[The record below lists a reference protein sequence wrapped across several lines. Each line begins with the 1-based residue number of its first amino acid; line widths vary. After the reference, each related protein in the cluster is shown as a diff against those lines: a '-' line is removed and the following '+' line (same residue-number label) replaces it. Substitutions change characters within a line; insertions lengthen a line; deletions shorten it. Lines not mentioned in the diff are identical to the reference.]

1 MPKKKK
7 IVIHSN
13 HCKAFTGF
21 GKNAKNILI
30 YLEKTGKYDIVEFC
44 NGIRWGDPSLNKMPW
59 KAQGSLPSSISTLKK
74 LQKDP
79 ALAKSAAYGS
89 EMVDS
94 IIENEKP
101 DIYLGIEDIW
111 AFSGYANRKWWNK
124 INCMIWTTLDSLPIL
139 PEAVKAA
146 PKIKNFYTW
155 ASFAQKSLNDIGQDH
170 VKTLRGSLDTSH
182 FFKLE
187 ESKKQKLRQEH
198 RIESNDFVVGFVFRN
213 QLRKSVP
220 NLLEGF
226 KIFCEKNPQQN
237 CKLLLHTHWE
247 EGWDISRLIKEKGID
262 PSNILTTYFCS
273 KCQEYEIKNYRGE
286 KLDCRYCGSEKSQST
301 TSVKGGVSES
311 QLNEIYNLMDVYCH
325 PFTSGGQEI
334 PIQEAKLTELI
345 TLVTNYSC
353 GEDSCKEEAASLPLS
368 WTEYR
373 EPGTQFIKASTC
385 PKSIASQLEKVL
397 FMNDPK
403 KESMGKAARKF
414 VIDNYSIE
422 VIGKQLEEIFDS
434 MPDIDWDFNFEPE
447 ERDPNYNPP
456 DIEKDSDWL
465 IDIYKNILKVEA
477 NELDDGHKHWMQR
490 LKSDLK
496 REDVLKYFQA
506 VAEKENQEN
515 KKIELA
521 ELLDDEDPSERLL
534 IVMPERIGDVY
545 LMTSLLPN
553 VKKQYPNHK
562 IYFATSAKYF
572 QVLDGNPYIHKCIA
586 YHDELANLPLMEGQ
600 GKHEGYFDMTFIPF
614 LGTQRFINY
623 THNGKDKIQF
633 DLCT

>member
-44 NGIRWGDPSLNKMPW
+44 NGIRWGDASLKKMPW
-59 KAQGSLPSSISTLKK
+59 KAQGSLPSSISKLKK

-79 ALAKSAAYGS
+79 ALAKAAAYGS
-89 EMVDS
+89 ETVDS
-94 IIENEKP
+94 IIEEEKP

-187 ESKKQKLRQEH
+187 DSEKQKLRQLH
-198 RIESNDFVVGFVFRN
+198 RIKSNDFVIGFVFRN

-226 KIFCEKNPQQN
+226 KIFCEKNPHQN
-237 CKLLLHTHWE
+237 CKLLLHTHWD

-262 PSNILTTYFCS
+262 PSTILTTYFCS
-273 KCQEYEIKNYRGE
+273 KCKEYEIKNYTGE
-286 KLDCRYCGSEKSQST
+286 KLDCRFCGSEKSQVT

-385 PKSIASQLEKVL
+385 PKSIAAQLEKVL
-397 FMNDPK
+397 FMSDSK
-403 KESMGKAARKF
+403 KELMGKKAREF
-414 VIDNYSIE
+414 VTNNYSIE
-422 VIGKQLEEIFDS
+422 VIGKELEEIFDS
-434 MPDIDWDFNFEPE
+434 MPDIDWDFNFETE
-447 ERDPNYNPP
+447 ERDPSYNPP
-456 DIEKDSDWL
+456 NIEKDSDWL

-477 NELDDGHKHWMQR
+477 SELDDGHKHWMNR
-490 LKSDLK
+490 LNSDLK
-496 REDVLKYFQA
+496 RSDILKYFQA
-506 VAEKENQEN
+506 VAEKENKEN
-515 KKIELA
+515 KKIELR
-521 ELLDDEDPSERLL
+521 ELLDNEKPSERLL

-545 LMTSLLPN
+545 LTTALLPN

-572 QVLDGNPYIHKCIA
+572 QILDGNPYIHKCLA

-600 GKHEGYFDMTFIPF
+600 GEHEGYFDMAFIPF